1 MIEMFSVMQ
10 FKPKPD
16 YLYCIMN
23 INIQMLGLASH
34 LPILTICSSI
44 LFLQNMFSKAFNI
57 TSNGIAALMTSTDKH
72 LTGTAAKSFSLR
84 PFTKISLGRCKT
96 RGSKSKCSKLKR
108 QHLLSKGQ
116 DPVFV
121 ILNPKHLMIIIP

>member
-10 FKPKPD
+10 FKPKPN

-57 TSNGIAALMTSTDKH
+57 TSNGIAALMTSTDKTPNRNSSQVF
-72 LTGTAAKSFSLR
+72 LV
-84 PFTKISLGRCKT
+84 KT
-96 RGSKSKCSKLKR
+96 L
-108 QHLLSKGQ
+108 H
-116 DPVFV
+116 
-121 ILNPKHLMIIIP
+121 